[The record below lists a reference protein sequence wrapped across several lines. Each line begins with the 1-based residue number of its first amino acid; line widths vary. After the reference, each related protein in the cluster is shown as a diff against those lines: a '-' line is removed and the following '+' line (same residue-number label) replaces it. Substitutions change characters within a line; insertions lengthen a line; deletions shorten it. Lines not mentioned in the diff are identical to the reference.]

1 MDLEFPLDGNG
12 DIDEV
17 QLPLKTKGRF
27 KDDTMKTDWIG
38 ELLRRNVHRV
48 LVAYLAGS
56 WLLAQVVEFLA
67 DTFAWPAW
75 TLRTLVI
82 VLLLGLPA
90 VAAAAWFFE
99 LTPGGLVREAP
110 RPQGAALRL
119 RPHRRFDLAVLALAV
134 LALGYFVATYDWRG
148 RGDARPADEP
158 AATLAVLPF
167 KPIVA
172 ANRDEALEFGM
183 ADTLIMRLSGIADV
197 AVRPLSSVRRYSTL
211 DTDAL
216 AAGRE
221 LGVRSVLDG
230 SVQRSGAR
238 LRVTARLLSVT
249 DGRQLWSGQFD
260 EQYTDI
266 FTVQDSIADRVT
278 AALAL
283 KLSAAEQ
290 RRLQR
295 RPTGDTVAYD
305 LFLNGRYHWNRR
317 WSSGSLQKAIE
328 YYEQAIAR
336 DPEFALAYSGLA
348 DAQALQGVFGLR
360 TPREIYPVALE
371 NAARALQLDPDLAEA
386 HATRGHI
393 RINFAHDWKGA
404 LEDYDEAIRHDPR
417 YAMARVWR
425 GLWLMTVGRS
435 EEGLAEFANGV
446 ELEPDTTP
454 PVVMFARGLYWARR
468 YGEAA
473 TELERVLE
481 VEPENALA
489 RALLSAVYTQL
500 GRNDEALVMAAG
512 AAAQT
517 PGGHSLMGVALAR
530 AGRAAE
536 ARAEAER
543 LAELAKHRYVP
554 AYDVASIHAA
564 LGDVDSAFLWLEKAL
579 LEPSALLPTIRVDPV
594 MDGLRSDPRYRDI
607 ENRLHMPP
615 G

>member
-1 MDLEFPLDGNG
+1 M
-12 DIDEV
+12 
-17 QLPLKTKGRF
+17 R
-27 KDDTMKTDWIG
+27 TDWIG

-56 WLLAQVVEFLA
+56 WLLAQVAEFLA
-67 DTFAWPAW
+67 DAFAWPAW
-75 TLRTLVI
+75 TLRALVI
-82 VLLLGLPA
+82 ALLLGLPA

-134 LALGYFVATYDWRG
+134 LALGYFVVTHDWRG
-148 RGDARPADEP
+148 RGDARPADAP

-167 KPIVA
+167 KPVVA
-172 ANRDEALEFGM
+172 ADRDEALEFGM

-197 AVRPLSSVRRYSTL
+197 AVRPLSSVRRYSAL
-211 DTDAL
+211 DTDAVG
-216 AAGRE
+216 AGRE
-221 LGVRSVLDG
+221 LAVQSVLDG
-230 SVQRSGAR
+230 SVQRSGER
-238 LRVTARLLSVT
+238 LRVTARLLSVA
-249 DGRQLWSGQFD
+249 DGRQLWSGRFD

-266 FTVQDSIADRVT
+266 FAVQDSIADRVT

-283 KLSAAEQ
+283 KLSSAEQ

-295 RPTGDTVAYD
+295 RPTGDAVAYD

-317 WSSGSLQKAIE
+317 WSPGSLQKAIE

-336 DPEFALAYSGLA
+336 DPQFALAYSGLA
-348 DAQALQGVFGLR
+348 DAQALQGVFALR
-360 TPREIYPVALE
+360 APREIYPVALE
-371 NAARALQLDPDLAEA
+371 NAERALVLDPDLAEA

-393 RINFAHDWKGA
+393 RLNFAHDWQGA

-425 GLWLMTVGRS
+425 GLWLMTAGRS
-435 EEGLAEFANGV
+435 EEGLAEFATGV
-446 ELEPDTTP
+446 ELEPNTTP
-454 PVVMFARGLYWARR
+454 PVVMYARGLYWARR

-473 TELERVLE
+473 TAIERVLE
-481 VEPENALA
+481 VEPDNSLA

-500 GRNDEALVMAAG
+500 GRNDEALLMAAG
-512 AAAQT
+512 SAAQT
-517 PGGHSLMGVALAR
+517 PGGHSLLGVALAR
-530 AGRAAE
+530 AGRAAD
-536 ARAEAER
+536 ARAEADR
-543 LAELAKHRYVP
+543 LVELAKQRYVP

-564 LGDVDSAFLWLEKAL
+564 LGDVDRAFLWLDQAL

-607 ENRLHMPP
+607 EDKLRMPP
-615 G
+615 R